1 MTTLSDY
8 PNQIHLKG
16 MSFFGYTGAFAI
28 EKRHGQFFIVDV
40 TLGFSSLGAIKSDI
54 LEETVNYAEVF
65 AVIKKVVE
73 EMRFDLIERL
83 AGEIVTCVLTEF
95 TSIDAIEVRVSKPQA
110 PVVGTFESMSVQIFR
125 DRAAF
130 RKTEK

>member
-1 MTTLSDY
+1 MKALSDY

-40 TLGFSSLGAIKSDI
+40 TLGFSSLGAIKSDL
-54 LEETVNYAEVF
+54 LEETVNYADVF

-83 AGEIVTCVLTEF
+83 AGEIISSVLTAFER
-95 TSIDAIEVRVSKPQA
+95 IDAIEVCVAKPQA
-110 PVVGTFESMSVQIFR
+110 PVVGTFESMSVQIFC
-125 DRAAF
+125 DRAGF
-130 RKTEK
+130 KKTET